1 MEKKVLLSASDIAE
15 ILGVSKSKAYK
26 IIKEGNENL
35 QKMHKLTIA
44 GKLPVEYFNDIF
56 YSSKNND

>member
-26 IIKEGNENL
+26 IIKEGN
-35 QKMHKLTIA
+35 
-44 GKLPVEYFNDIF
+44 
-56 YSSKNND
+56 

>member
-26 IIKEGNENL
+26 IIR
-35 QKMHKLTIA
+35 
-44 GKLPVEYFNDIF
+44 V
-56 YSSKNND
+56 SKII

>member
-1 MEKKVLLSASDIAE
+1 MEKKVLLSVSDIAE

-35 QKMHKLTIA
+35 QKMNKLTIA

-56 YSSKNND
+56 YSSKNNG

>member
-35 QKMHKLTIA
+35 QKMNKLTCS
-44 GKLPVEYFNDIF
+44 GTRD
-56 YSSKNND
+56 